1 MIGDIF
7 GLGDRTESIPFL
19 MLRIIQK
26 CILNAFKM
34 FVYIYFKMCLIC
46 SNEALFI

>member
-1 MIGDIF
+1 MISDIY

-19 MLRIIQK
+19 MLHIIQK

-34 FVYIYFKMCLIC
+34 YVYIF
-46 SNEALFI
+46 